1 MTVEDC
7 IIRDRKNPVHD
18 PRETSRSVSEMKEWT
33 CAKMTKPDGTVRR
46 DCLKLYTGGEDFQ
59 ICYGSHKDGDT
70 CLCSRELCN
79 GSTSITRK
87 FQKLTCQNLIKSSSS
102 LISCLFLILM
112 FKNYCQTV
120 VTGHYFHF
128 VNNNSMISHEMF
140 MRQGIS

>member
-33 CAKMTKPDGTVRR
+33 CAKMTKPDGTVKR

-59 ICYGSHKDGDT
+59 ICYGSTKDGDT

-79 GSTSITRK
+79 GSTSLTRK
-87 FQKLTCQNLIKSSSS
+87 FKKLSCQNLIKSSTSI
-102 LISCLFLILM
+102 LSCLFLLLM
-112 FKNYCQTV
+112 FQTYCQTV
-120 VTGHYFHF
+120 ATGQAYYVMDTNA
-128 VNNNSMISHEMF
+128 VNSHGRLIRE
-140 MRQGIS
+140 RVS